1 MNGSRSAV
9 NINWNV
15 FKREQQTIL
24 PARLLVFT
32 FLFSQ
37 FWHTIFLGDRQR
49 VTLFFSSFS
58 VALANFQDKHA
69 EIRSVGAKIIA
80 TYPKKVQGSLTL
92 QIGKVFNIPF
102 HVLTST
108 FNFSIGSCL
117 MVSCSD
123 AILIFSL

>member
-1 MNGSRSAV
+1 MNGSRLAV

-15 FKREQQTIL
+15 FKREQQTTL

-37 FWHTIFLGDRQR
+37 FWHTFFLRDRQR
-49 VTLFFSSFS
+49 VTLFISSFS
-58 VALANFQDKHA
+58 MALANFQDKHA
-69 EIRSVGAKIIA
+69 EIRSMGTKIIA
-80 TYPKKVQGSLTL
+80 TYPKKVLGSFTP
-92 QIGKVFNIPF
+92 QKGKVFNIPS
-102 HVLTST
+102 HGLTST